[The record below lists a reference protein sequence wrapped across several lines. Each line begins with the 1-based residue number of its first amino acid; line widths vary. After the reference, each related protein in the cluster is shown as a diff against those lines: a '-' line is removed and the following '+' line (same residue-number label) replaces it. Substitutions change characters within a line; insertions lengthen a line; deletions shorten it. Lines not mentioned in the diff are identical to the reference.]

1 MERRATP
8 RAALLVA
15 GELLA
20 WWAAL
25 ALLWLV
31 LITTVDTLERI
42 VGASVAA
49 VGALLA
55 RAGRRAVTWR

>member
-1 MERRATP
+1 MTRRPAGRTV
-8 RAALLVA
+8 LLAA

-31 LITTVDTLERI
+31 LVSTVDTLERI
-42 VGASVAA
+42 VGASCAA
-49 VGALLA
+49 LGALLA

>member
-1 MERRATP
+1 MIRRTAP
-8 RAALLVA
+8 RTVLLIL

-20 WWAAL
+20 WWGAL

-31 LITTVDTLERI
+31 FITSVDTLELV
-42 VGASVAA
+42 VGGSAAA

>member
-1 MERRATP
+1 MTGRTAP
-8 RAALLVA
+8 RTFLLAA

-25 ALLWLV
+25 TLLWLV
-31 LITTVDTLERI
+31 LITPVYPLEWA
-42 VGASVAA
+42 VGGGSAA

>member
-1 MERRATP
+1 MTRRTAP
-8 RAALLVA
+8 RAFLLA
-15 GELLA
+15 ASELLA

-42 VGASVAA
+42 VGASCAA
-49 VGALLA
+49 AGALAA

>member
-1 MERRATP
+1 MTRRTAP
-8 RAALLVA
+8 RSVLLAA

-31 LITTVDTLERI
+31 LISSVDSLERI
-42 VGASVAA
+42 VGASCAA
-49 VGALLA
+49 VGAMVA
-55 RAGRRAVTWR
+55 RLGRRAVTWR

>member
-1 MERRATP
+1 MNRRTAP
-8 RAALLVA
+8 RTVLRAI

-20 WWAAL
+20 WWGAL

-31 LITTVDTLERI
+31 FITSVDTLERI
-42 VGASVAA
+42 VGSGAAA

>member
-1 MERRATP
+1 MTRRTAP
-8 RAALLVA
+8 RAVLLA
-15 GELLA
+15 GAELLA

-31 LITTVDTLERI
+31 LITAVDTLERI
-42 VGASVAA
+42 VGASAA
-49 VGALLA
+49 ALGALLA

>member
-1 MERRATP
+1 MTRRPAGRT
-8 RAALLVA
+8 ALLA
-15 GELLA
+15 AAELLA

-31 LITTVDTLERI
+31 LVSTVDTLERI
-42 VGASVAA
+42 VGASCAA
-49 VGALLA
+49 LGALLA

>member
-1 MERRATP
+1 MTGRT
-8 RAALLVA
+8 ALLVV

-20 WWAAL
+20 WWAGL

-31 LITTVDTLERI
+31 FISSVDTLERI
-42 VGASVAA
+42 VGASAAA

>member
-1 MERRATP
+1 MPRRTAP
-8 RAALLVA
+8 RALLLLT
-15 GELLA
+15 GELLC
-20 WWAAL
+20 WWVAL

-42 VGASVAA
+42 VGASCAA

-55 RAGRRAVTWR
+55 RTGRRAVTWR

>member
-1 MERRATP
+1 MTRRTAP
-8 RAALLVA
+8 RAVLLA
-15 GELLA
+15 TGELLA

-31 LITTVDTLERI
+31 LISTVDALERI
-42 VGASVAA
+42 VGASCAA
-49 VGALLA
+49 LGAVLA